1 MTILNKS
8 SSLYYI
14 ACIFLD
20 SFFQNKLLHGRS
32 LQYFLAS
39 TGKVHAIARKRAQG
53 SKPKGRIILAISYS
67 SREKR
72 AEEVVFANNLFFFA
86 IELLSELLCLIF

>member
-1 MTILNKS
+1 MVGL
-8 SSLYYI
+8 
-14 ACIFLD
+14 
-20 SFFQNKLLHGRS
+20 

-67 SREKR
+67 SRGKR
-72 AEEVVFANNLFFFA
+72 AKEVVFANNLFFA
-86 IELLSELLCLIF
+86 IELLSELLCLIFLESQTKKGCKSWLKN